1 MVSNNRTLG
10 QYFKELGSSILG
22 TSSDGYSIVNSSGEL
37 LFKKYIT
44 NITLEITTYAEGIYF
59 QTEEDRQEIR
69 NELLKNVQ
77 NELINF

>member
-1 MVSNNRTLG
+1 LVH
-10 QYFKELGSSILG
+10 
-22 TSSDGYSIVNSSGEL
+22 YSIINSKGDL
-37 LFKKYIT
+37 IFKKYIT

-59 QTEEDRQEIR
+59 ETEADRKEIR